1 MVYLE
6 LFIEFL
12 LVGLFSFGGGY
23 AAVPLISDVVE
34 SNAWMSSEQLT
45 NMIAVAESTPGP
57 LMVNLATY
65 VGSAQG
71 GILGAFIATIAVT
84 IPSFVILLVVAMF
97 LRKTL
102 GNKFV
107 NAATKGL
114 QACVSGVILATGI
127 TMVLESVNVLGSFKI
142 DVKALIILIALYVFR
157 FVYKYFAKVKLSAVK
172 TILVAAV
179 LGVGIYAF

>member
-1 MVYLE
+1 MVFLK
-6 LFIEFL
+6 LFIEFF

-65 VGSAQG
+65 VGSTQG
-71 GILGAFIATIAVT
+71 GVLGALIATIAVT

-97 LRKTL
+97 LKKTL

-127 TMVLESVNVLGSFKI
+127 TMILESVNVLGNFRLDI
-142 DVKALIILIALYVFR
+142 KALIILISLYVFR
-157 FVYKYFAKVKLSAVK
+157 FIYRYFSKVKLSAVK

-179 LGVGIYAF
+179 LGVIVYAF

>member
-1 MVYLE
+1 MVFLK
-6 LFIEFL
+6 LFIEFF

-65 VGSAQG
+65 VGSTQG
-71 GILGAFIATIAVT
+71 GVLGALIATIAVT

-97 LRKTL
+97 LKKTL

-127 TMVLESVNVLGSFKI
+127 TMILESVNVLRNFRLDI
-142 DVKALIILIALYVFR
+142 KALIILISLYVFR
-157 FVYKYFAKVKLSAVK
+157 FIYRYFSKVKLSAVK

-179 LGVGIYAF
+179 IGVIVYAF

>member
-1 MVYLE
+1 MVFLK

-65 VGSAQG
+65 VGSTQRG
-71 GILGAFIATIAVT
+71 VLGALIATIAVT

-97 LRKTL
+97 LKKTL

-127 TMVLESVNVLGSFKI
+127 TMILESVNVLGNFRLDI
-142 DVKALIILIALYVFR
+142 KALIILISLYVFR
-157 FVYKYFAKVKLSAVK
+157 FIYRYFSKVKLSAVK

-179 LGVGIYAF
+179 LGVIVYAF

>member
-1 MVYLE
+1 
-6 LFIEFL
+6 
-12 LVGLFSFGGGY
+12 
-23 AAVPLISDVVE
+23 
-34 SNAWMSSEQLT
+34 
-45 NMIAVAESTPGP
+45 
-57 LMVNLATY
+57 
-65 VGSAQG
+65 
-71 GILGAFIATIAVT
+71 
-84 IPSFVILLVVAMF
+84 MF

-172 TILVAAV
+172 TIIVAAV
-179 LGVGIYAF
+179 LGVVIYAF

>member
-1 MVYLE
+1 MVFLK
-6 LFIEFL
+6 LFIEFF

-65 VGSAQG
+65 VGSTQG
-71 GILGAFIATIAVT
+71 GVLGALIATIAVT

-97 LRKTL
+97 LKKTL

-127 TMVLESVNVLGSFKI
+127 TMILESVNVLRNFRLDI
-142 DVKALIILIALYVFR
+142 KALIILISLYVFR
-157 FVYKYFAKVKLSAVK
+157 FIYRYFSKVKLSAVK

-179 LGVGIYAF
+179 LGVIVYAF